1 MSTTYHP
8 IPSAKAKKAGTITQR
23 GSTRSR
29 RRPTSGEQKITMTAI
44 GIISSAHPMGET
56 PRESCRKNM

>member
-8 IPSAKAKKAGTITQR
+8 MPSANAKKAGTITKR
-23 GSTRSR
+23 GSTRSSS
-29 RRPTSGEQKITMTAI
+29 RPTRGEQKITMTAI
-44 GIISSAHPMGET
+44 GIIRSAHPMGET